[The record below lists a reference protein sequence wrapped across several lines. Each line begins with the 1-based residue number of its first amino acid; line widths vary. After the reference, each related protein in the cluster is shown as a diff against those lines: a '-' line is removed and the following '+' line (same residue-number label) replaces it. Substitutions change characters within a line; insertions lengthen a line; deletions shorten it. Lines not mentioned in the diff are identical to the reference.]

1 MLLNPMKQLQKEEFQ
16 FIKDNRLNV
25 GRTIKEIR
33 EKRGFSQDYLANLMD
48 VSRSTI
54 SKIENGKFSFSI
66 DYLSKLSY
74 YLNFKFQLLDKE

>member
-1 MLLNPMKQLQKEEFQ
+1 MEQLQNEEIQ

-25 GRTIKEIR
+25 GRKIKEIR
-33 EKRGFSQDYLANLMD
+33 EKRGYSQDYLANLMD

-74 YLNFKFQLLDKE
+74 YLNFKFQLVDKE